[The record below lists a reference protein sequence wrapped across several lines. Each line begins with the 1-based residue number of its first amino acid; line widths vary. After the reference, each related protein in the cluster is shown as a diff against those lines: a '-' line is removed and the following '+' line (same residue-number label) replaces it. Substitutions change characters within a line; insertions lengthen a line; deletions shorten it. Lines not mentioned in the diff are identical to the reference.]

1 MLDLIIIAPR
11 VFVFIAIIFL
21 IGYSLV
27 LFFELLEDFFLQE
40 KRRDRKD

>member
-1 MLDLIIIAPR
+1 MLDLIIIASR

-40 KRRDRKD
+40 KRRDRED